1 MSKLTVN
8 FSNSISTGF
17 LYSQNEKSYENRG
30 AALLSIFSC
39 AKPETLGVEV
49 VMVNGDHEIV
59 FVFDVGCGK
68 KGSSLIVLAVSDGS
82 GLKAD
87 ISGAYEVKLRKGV
100 APVLQKY
107 GDKLDLRIRAI
118 TSNGGEWSG
127 FISYISGISHPTSK
141 LASYLNL
148 MPKIKG
154 IVNAENNKLYVSGN

>member
-1 MSKLTVN
+1 MNKLTVN

-17 LYSQNEKSYENRG
+17 LYSQNEKSYESRG
-30 AALLSIFSC
+30 AELLSIFSG

-49 VMVNGDHEIV
+49 VMVNDDHEIV

-68 KGSSLIVLAVSDGS
+68 KGSSLNVLAVSDGS

-107 GDKLDLRIRAI
+107 GDKLGPTIEWLQSKGKSWTQIIESATRTGGKDL
-118 TSNGGEWSG
+118 G
-127 FISYISGISHPTSK
+127 
-141 LASYLNL
+141 L
-148 MPKIKG
+148 
-154 IVNAENNKLYVSGN
+154 